1 MYSHIDEDF
10 KTVETLELNQL
21 TCEEPVKVPR
31 VIFILYI
38 IETFHA
44 AEV

>member
-31 VIFILYI
+31 VIFIL
-38 IETFHA
+38 
-44 AEV
+44 